1 MRTSATVSIDGR
13 REETKPNSMGSEEEE
28 RGGKGFWGKGKVVG
42 AIRWWKPR
50 ITPQITP
57 GRVVKHWTETSRGT
71 VQCAWPF
78 IYRAR
83 AAFHGTFKR
92 HTHERKSEARRWRMC
107 MWVCICV
114 LCVYIRS
121 WRFLPVE
128 LFTCPSPAPPELCAR
143 ACFFYRPPI
152 SVSVTHFTSTP
163 RPEAN
168 TVGGDVKKTH
178 IRAFDINTRRLE
190 NIHSLIEC
198 FTVKWRQ
205 LDRRRL
211 LSPFLWIS
219 FVDKRKL

>member
-1 MRTSATVSIDGR
+1 MVEAADNATDSRVESLNIGR
-13 REETKPNSMGSEEEE
+13 KRVEERCNAPGPLFTERVLLSMGPL
-28 RGGKGFWGKGKVVG
+28 KGTRMK
-42 AIRWWKPR
+42 
-50 ITPQITP
+50 
-57 GRVVKHWTETSRGT
+57 GRV
-71 VQCAWPF
+71 
-78 IYRAR
+78 
-83 AAFHGTFKR
+83 
-92 HTHERKSEARRWRMC
+92 RRWRMC